1 MMTKRLIKPR
11 SLTRALLTALL
22 ATLPL
27 FAAAA
32 TEPLDRI
39 AAIIDD
45 DIILASELEG
55 RLSQIRAN
63 LAQAGQEVPE
73 ERLRREVLDVMII
86 ESIQMQMAQRVG
98 LRISDEQ
105 LNAAMARVAAQN
117 NMSLPEFQRALD
129 EAGTPYA
136 LAREQ
141 IRREMILQ
149 QVQRGNVNQRI
160 QISDQE
166 IENFLE
172 SEEGRSRTAPEYRFA
187 HALVPLSSEAS
198 NSDIRAAQQ
207 RAESVAAKLRAGSDY
222 QQLGSDSV
230 RVSDL
235 GWRKLDDVPSLFAE
249 IAPTMKNGE
258 VSAPLKSA
266 SGFHVVQLLDSR
278 GHQELIRQT
287 RVRHILLK
295 PSAIRDEQQT
305 RELAAELRRRALA
318 GESFRELA
326 KAYSEDIGSAQE
338 GGDLGWTSPGQLV
351 PEFQETMDNTA
362 PGDISQPF
370 KSRYGW
376 HVLQVEERRDE
387 DVTAELRRRMA
398 RSIIH
403 ERKYQEE
410 LDIWLRKIRD
420 EAYVDI
426 K

>member
-117 NMSLPEFQRALD
+117 SMSLPEFQRALD

-187 HALVPLSSEAS
+187 HALVPLSS
-198 NSDIRAAQQ
+198 
-207 RAESVAAKLRAGSDY
+207 
-222 QQLGSDSV
+222 
-230 RVSDL
+230 
-235 GWRKLDDVPSLFAE
+235 
-249 IAPTMKNGE
+249 
-258 VSAPLKSA
+258 
-266 SGFHVVQLLDSR
+266 
-278 GHQELIRQT
+278 
-287 RVRHILLK
+287 
-295 PSAIRDEQQT
+295 
-305 RELAAELRRRALA
+305 
-318 GESFRELA
+318 
-326 KAYSEDIGSAQE
+326 
-338 GGDLGWTSPGQLV
+338 
-351 PEFQETMDNTA
+351 
-362 PGDISQPF
+362 
-370 KSRYGW
+370 
-376 HVLQVEERRDE
+376 
-387 DVTAELRRRMA
+387 
-398 RSIIH
+398 
-403 ERKYQEE
+403 
-410 LDIWLRKIRD
+410 
-420 EAYVDI
+420 
-426 K
+426 